1 MDDVAVRVAV
11 EADFNSLMDLAINA
25 CQENAV
31 VVPEV
36 EKVALTIWG
45 AIIRQTGIV
54 GVIGPVGA
62 PLEGAVLLSMGEM
75 WYSKELIL
83 EEKGIFVAPEFRSA
97 KGGRA
102 RKLAEFAKLTAT
114 ELGIPLAIGVLSSSR
129 TEAKIRLYER
139 VFGQPA
145 GVYFLYGAKTG
156 LSDGAAD
163 GGS

>member
-1 MDDVAVRVAV
+1 MDDVVVRTGVQ
-11 EADFNSLMDLAINA
+11 ADFNGMMNLALA
-25 CQENAV
+25 ATRENAFV
-31 VVPEV
+31 GPDI
-36 EKVALTIWG
+36 EKMAQTIWG
-45 AIIRQTGIV
+45 ALTRQTGIC

-83 EEKGIFVAPEFRSA
+83 EEKAIFVDPEFRSA

-102 RKLAEFAKLTAT
+102 RKLAEFAKLTAN
-114 ELGIPLAIGVLSSSR
+114 ELQIPLAIGVLSSSR

-139 VFGQPA
+139 VFGEPA

-156 LSDGAAD
+156 LSDGAE

>member
-1 MDDVAVRVAV
+1 MDDVVVRVAV
-11 EADFNSLMDLAINA
+11 EADFNSLMDLSLSA
-25 CQENAV
+25 CRENAV

-36 EKVALTIWG
+36 EKVAITIWG
-45 AIIRQTGIV
+45 AIIRKTGIV
-54 GVIGPVGA
+54 GCIGTPGQ

-102 RKLAEFAKLTAT
+102 RKLAEFAKMTAT
-114 ELGIPLAIGVLSSSR
+114 ELQIPLAIGVLSTTR

-139 VFGQPA
+139 VFGAPA

-156 LSDGAAD
+156 LADGAAD